1 MSKPERTSGFFSFA
15 SISPIGR
22 IMNGGMAMS
31 LTAIAFFSFAG
42 IGDRMPARD
51 PIVLGH
57 QELIVGNW
65 PGKKSAGLP
74 TLGDETARGE
84 RPLRIASYNVH
95 KYTGLDFRR
104 DPERIAAVI
113 RSLDA
118 DIVSLQEVLSG
129 PGAAPSSQ
137 LRILAE
143 KTGMHMAVAGPTM
156 RKADGQYGNALLSRF
171 PITKA
176 RLHDI
181 SLGGFE
187 PRGIIEADIRV
198 GDQTVR
204 VLATHFGLRPM
215 ERIRQAMRL
224 LEILPENPAR
234 PLIVMGDMNC
244 WVPGSPVLRR
254 LQERLGK
261 PATMP
266 SYPAPFPLLPL
277 DRIWIQAAGYRLV
290 VEAPRS
296 RLARIASD
304 HLPMVAII
312 VFAGKPQAASLA
324 EGF

>member
-1 MSKPERTSGFFSFA
+1 
-15 SISPIGR
+15 
-22 IMNGGMAMS
+22 MNGGMAMS

-57 QELIVGNW
+57 REIIMGNW

-74 TLGDETARGE
+74 ILGDETARGE

-95 KYTGLDFRR
+95 KFTGLDFRR

-118 DIVSLQEVLSG
+118 DIVSLQEVLSD

-137 LRILAE
+137 LRFLAE

-156 RKADGQYGNALLSRF
+156 RKADGGQYGNALLSRF
-171 PITKA
+171 PITRV

-181 SLGGFE
+181 SLGAFE
-187 PRGIIEADIRV
+187 PRGIIDADIRV

-204 VLATHFGLRPM
+204 VLATHFGLWPM
-215 ERIRQAMRL
+215 ERNRQALRL
-224 LEILPENPAR
+224 LEILPENPVQ

-244 WVPGSPVLRR
+244 WVPGNPVLLR

-261 PATMP
+261 PATMR
-266 SYPAPFPLLPL
+266 SYPAPFPLFPL
-277 DRIWIQAAGYRLV
+277 DRIWIRAAGYRPV
-290 VEAPRS
+290 AEAPRS

-304 HLPMVAII
+304 HLPMVATI
-312 VFAGKPQAASLA
+312 VFAGKPQAANFA